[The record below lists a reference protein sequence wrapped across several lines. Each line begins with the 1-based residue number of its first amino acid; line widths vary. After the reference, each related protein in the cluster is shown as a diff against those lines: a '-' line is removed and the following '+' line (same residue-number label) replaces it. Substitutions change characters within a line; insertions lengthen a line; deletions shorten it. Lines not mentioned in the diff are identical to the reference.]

1 MCLIYSK
8 MAKKNQNKTKEQ
20 ENVSKTYE
28 GEILPNSFSQEEIRN
43 IHYYITTQIPHTILP
58 RMFIL
63 TENLSEKCSIFITIF
78 STIESCR
85 FYIKN
90 DDTRD
95 KLKKLLDEGREVFN
109 QLYDLYLEKVNSE
122 LNMGNTQINDNIAE
136 IVKENNQI
144 INKIR
149 SIFLVFAEKVEL
161 TELDKVTG
169 VDTSTETGRNIQ
181 SKLAETMQ

>member
-1 MCLIYSK
+1 MCLISFK
-8 MAKKNQNKTKEQ
+8 MVKQNQNKTKKQ
-20 ENVSKTYE
+20 ENISKTYD
-28 GEILPNSFSQEEIRN
+28 GEILPNSFTQEEIRN

-63 TENLSEKCSIFITIF
+63 TENLGEKCSIYVTIF

-90 DDTRD
+90 EETRD
-95 KLKKLLDEGREVFN
+95 KLKKLLDEGRNAFDE
-109 QLYDLYLEKVNSE
+109 LYDLYLEKINSE

-149 SIFLVFAEKVEL
+149 SVFLVFAEKVEL

-181 SKLAETMQ
+181 SKLSETMQ